1 MTDVKK
7 LYDLTGCVAVVTG
20 GAYGLGEK
28 MAEGLAEAGADLAIC
43 SRKLEKCEETA
54 ARIGKLGVKAVA
66 IELDV
71 TQQDSVGFLGEK
83 VKREFGRVDIL
94 VNNSGTAWAAPPE
107 DVKLD
112 DWNRVIGTNLTGA
125 FLCSQ
130 SVGRTMIKQ
139 RRGKIIN
146 VSSIAGSLG
155 SRSEL
160 LDAIS
165 YSVSKGALNA
175 LTRDLAVKWAKYNI
189 NVNAI
194 APSFFPTHMTERVI
208 ERSSENIIARTPL
221 GRLGGEDDLKGPV
234 VFLASDASNFV
245 TGQVLAVDGG
255 WSISA

>member
-1 MTDVKK
+1 MIDVKK
-7 LYDLTGCVAVVTG
+7 LYDLSGRVAVVTG
-20 GAYGLGEK
+20 GGYGLGEK
-28 MAEGLAEAGADLAIC
+28 MAEGLAQAGADLAIC
-43 SRKLEKCEETA
+43 SRKLEKCKETA
-54 ARIGKLGVKAVA
+54 TRIGKLGVKAVA
-66 IELDV
+66 MELDV
-71 TQQDSVGFLGEK
+71 TKEDSVRLLAEK
-83 VKREFGRVDIL
+83 LEKEFGRADVL
-94 VNNSGTAWAAPPE
+94 VNNSGTAWATPPE
-107 DVKLD
+107 DVKLV
-112 DWNRVIGTNLTGA
+112 DWDRVIETNLTGA

-130 SVGRTMIKQ
+130 SVGRIMIKQ

-146 VSSIAGSLG
+146 ISSIAGSLG

-194 APSFFPTHMTERVI
+194 APSFFPTHLTEWVI
-208 ERSSENIIARTPL
+208 KHRSENIIARTPL
-221 GRLGGEDDLKGPV
+221 GRLGGDDDLKGPV
-234 VFLASDASNFV
+234 VFLASDASNFI